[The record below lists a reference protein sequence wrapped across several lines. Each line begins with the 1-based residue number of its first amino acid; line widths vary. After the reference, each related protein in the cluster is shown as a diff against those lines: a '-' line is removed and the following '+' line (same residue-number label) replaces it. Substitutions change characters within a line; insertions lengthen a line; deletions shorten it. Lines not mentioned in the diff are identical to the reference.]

1 MCACGNAGDAAS
13 AAAKRACRA
22 GRQGARRRGR
32 RGRLSRA
39 GRRPPPLPPPSRTI
53 WTRLV
58 PPSILIGHGWMGGA
72 PAHLRDAPPAAP
84 RGRRC
89 RRPLPPAL
97 RLSARG
103 RLQRREPGS
112 LSGRFGSTVGQD
124 PPRCILSKCV
134 QRVES
139 AGNRTSGP
147 AARQLQH
154 AMYTSSA
161 QRGSRVLQTA
171 SVLPPIRLGRDTR
184 QNRDSP
190 GGSLGTHRSSL
201 IGACR
206 FGILQQ
212 RPCPHGASSTA
223 RNYTSSVPC
232 APAARTPA
240 SRPAALRP
248 ATTRATSC
256 SSPGC
261 HKLCVREL
269 LVGVRVQVFWS
280 RNLWSEFPEVP
291 LF

>member
-1 MCACGNAGDAAS
+1 
-13 AAAKRACRA
+13 
-22 GRQGARRRGR
+22 
-32 RGRLSRA
+32 
-39 GRRPPPLPPPSRTI
+39 
-53 WTRLV
+53 
-58 PPSILIGHGWMGGA
+58 MGGA

-89 RRPLPPAL
+89 RRPLPPEL

-112 LSGRFGSTVGQD
+112 LSGRLGSTVGQD

-134 QRVES
+134 QRVEP
-139 AGNRTSGP
+139 AGYRTSDP

-171 SVLPPIRLGRDTR
+171 SVLPPLRLGRDTR

-190 GGSLGTHRSSL
+190 GGSPGTHRSSL
-201 IGACR
+201 IGACP

-212 RPCPHGASSTA
+212 RPRPHGASSTA

-232 APAARTPA
+232 APAARAPA
-240 SRPAALRP
+240 SRPAAPRP

-256 SSPGC
+256 SLPGC
-261 HKLCVREL
+261 HKLRVREL
-269 LVGVRVQVFWS
+269 LADAVVPPWPPPASSRPGLLEPIFHGRSSPSFHILRHSPHGSVPQSQGQGVTA
-280 RNLWSEFPEVP
+280 
-291 LF
+291 